1 MIKLFLNYVKKN
13 LYDFFSISDLSVS
26 FFNLNIDVNNSKNI
40 TNIKVFNQLIK
51 SNNFPKKKENAF
63 YYESKKFR
71 HDCKFFKKRCQLKKM
86 FFF

>member
-40 TNIKVFNQLIK
+40 TNIEVFNQLIK
-51 SNNFPKKKENAF
+51 SNNFPKKK
-63 YYESKKFR
+63 R
-71 HDCKFFKKRCQLKKM
+71 KRFLL
-86 FFF
+86 